1 MIYGI
6 WDGTKVI
13 ASFVVPTIVRS
24 NQPTFSSDT
33 LSLKR
38 VTYRRTAQRWEIDS
52 KLFPLHMTAQ
62 DLMVSFIVNGHGEIV
77 QAVMPQNVGA
87 KAAKTMTFQIGT
99 SSAAS
104 AYDSTVTIGAVSS
117 GNGKV
122 IPKGTFIRFADPLH
136 TKVYMLTA
144 NAIISGTAPTTLYV
158 YPQLRKA
165 VPSGT
170 IINYQDDVIINLKYD
185 TDTVIGM
192 VYENGILMD
201 NGTIKLIEAV

>member
-13 ASFVVPTIVRS
+13 ASFVVPMAVRS
-24 NQPTFSSDT
+24 NQPVFSSDT

-38 VTYRRTAQRWEIDS
+38 VAYRRTAQRWEIDT
-52 KLFPLHMTAQ
+52 KLSPLHTTAQ
-62 DLMVSFIVNGHGEIV
+62 DLMVNLIVNGHGEIV

-87 KAAKTMTFQIGT
+87 KAAKTMITQIIT
-99 SSAAS
+99 SSAAN
-104 AYDSTVTIGAVSS
+104 ANDSTVTIGAVNNS
-117 GNGKV
+117 NGKV
-122 IPKGTFIRFADPLH
+122 IPKGTFIRFNDGAH
-136 TKVYMLTA
+136 TKVYMLKNNVT
-144 NAIISGTAPTTLYV
+144 ISSTVPVTLQL

-165 VPSGT
+165 VPEGT

-192 VYENGILMD
+192 VYEDGILMD
-201 NGTIKLIEAV
+201 NGAIKLIEAV